1 MNSVHLARF
10 IVIATLTC
18 GTNGVA
24 GSARQRPRGD
34 AVAMFRSPRP
44 SASPPRPEPIPALA
58 VINAQGAK
66 LEGNQLTLR
75 GVSPNS
81 IVFADR
87 PVRAANGRPCRRSGP
102 GTGSLAQDP
111 PNATVSVLGGGASVS
126 DAVVTLKTA
135 KLEGDSLVFD
145 VAVLEGNLTA
155 ATGPAA
161 LFIDRFG
168 WRGRALLGAAV
179 GAAAA
184 SSYYPSLPRVP
195 CRVSTVS
202 LCSAMPAALRYYP
215 CPPCY

>member
-1 MNSVHLARF
+1 MRDQRRCWLRTPAPERRRSGHVPLAKT
-10 IVIATLTC
+10 I
-18 GTNGVA
+18 GQPSQA
-24 GSARQRPRGD
+24 GA
-34 AVAMFRSPRP
+34 
-44 SASPPRPEPIPALA
+44 IPALA

-102 GTGSLAQDP
+102 GTGSFAQDP

-202 LCSAMPAALRYYP
+202 LCSAMRCGYYP